1 MWYMWLIAAGVF
13 FVAEIITVGF
23 MIFWLGISALIVCL
37 LSLFID
43 NLFIQM
49 AVFVILSTLLLFLTR
64 PFVEKFVIKKDQK
77 VITNAF
83 SIIGKQAK
91 VIKSMDPITKLGQVK
106 VGQETWTAKT
116 KNDMLLEEGDVV
128 KVDAIDGVKAI
139 VSKI

>member
-13 FVAEIITVGF
+13 FIAEIITVGF
-23 MIFWLGISALIVCL
+23 MIFWLGIAALIVCL
-37 LSLFID
+37 LSLVID

-91 VIKSMDPITKLGQVK
+91 VIKSMDPITKLGQ
-106 VGQETWTAKT
+106 ETWTAKT